1 MKLTPEQ
8 LLQPRYKAIADY
20 PGAIYKKGYII
31 NCRDDLQLGEFC
43 KKHPDVFRSLQWW
56 QERPLNEMPEYV
68 KGTIDN
74 KVAKVFEWNHVYYV
88 GISRF
93 EEKKPVH
100 FFIKT
105 KP

>member
-8 LLQPRYKAIADY
+8 FLQPRYKAIADY
-20 PGAIYKKGYII
+20 PGAIYKKGHII
-31 NCRDDLQLGEFC
+31 NCRDDLQLDEFC

-74 KVAKVFEWNHVYYV
+74 KVVTIYV
-88 GISRF
+88 LDQTIF
-93 EEKKPVH
+93 KLYDTMK
-100 FFIKT
+100 
-105 KP
+105 